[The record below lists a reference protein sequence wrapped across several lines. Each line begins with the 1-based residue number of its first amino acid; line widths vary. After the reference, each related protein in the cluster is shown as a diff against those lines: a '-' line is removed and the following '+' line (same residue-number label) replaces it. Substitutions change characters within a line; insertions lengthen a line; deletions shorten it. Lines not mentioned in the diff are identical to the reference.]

1 MIVGKAIYNILSNAT
16 LVTNLVGTKIFP
28 EIAPPDINPPYIVYS
43 VVSNQPTELKE
54 NGNQLD
60 TASVEI
66 YSFETSYVKAVDL
79 GVLVRTYLD
88 RKRGSFGGVLIQS
101 VEYTNE
107 QMDVNEKRDI
117 WASIQDYSIRIINT

>member
-43 VVSNQPTELKE
+43 VVSNQPTEIKE

-88 RKRGSFGGVLIQS
+88 RRRGDLGGVMIQS

-107 QMDVNEKRDI
+107 QMDVNEKRDM

>member
-88 RKRGSFGGVLIQS
+88 RRRGDLGGVMIQS

-107 QMDVNEKRDI
+107 QMDVNEKRDM

>member
-43 VVSNQPTELKE
+43 VVSNQPTEIKE

-88 RKRGSFGGVLIQS
+88 RKRGTFGGVLIQS

-107 QMDVNEKRDI
+107 QMDVNEKRDM